1 LNRNREPPV
10 ADVAPTRTSP
20 PRRIAIALAFGIGG
34 AVALVAAG
42 SLKLT
47 TSSDAARA
55 QHPVWSEVPWPF
67 PMDEWGRGKAYRC
80 PAANCGAEVN
90 VYLRAKIGFCNC
102 TGGIADDEELE
113 RLSDF
118 HLTGGQVTA
127 LKAGQPI
134 TVGWMKGRSRPYQIA
149 NAKNNALALSTAF
162 HNECDALVGTA
173 VFDRERIAEIEPA
186 VIGFLNSQTA
196 LDWARVELGL

>member
-1 LNRNREPPV
+1 L
-10 ADVAPTRTSP
+10 ADVTPTRTRP
-20 PRRIAIALAFGIGG
+20 PGRIAIVLAFGIGG
-34 AVALVAAG
+34 AVALAAVALASG
-42 SLKLT
+42 LLKLT
-47 TSSDAARA
+47 TPSDAARA
-55 QHPVWSEVPWPF
+55 PHPVWSEVPWPF

-102 TGGIADDEELE
+102 TGGIADDEELD

-118 HLTGGQVTA
+118 HLLGGPVTA
-127 LKAGQPI
+127 VKAGQPI
-134 TVGWMKGRSRPYQIA
+134 AVGWMKGRSRAYRIA
-149 NAKNNALALSTAF
+149 NAGNSGLALSTAF

-173 VFDRERIAEIEPA
+173 VFDRAQLAEIEPA
-186 VIGFLNSQTA
+186 VIGFLNSQPT

>member
-1 LNRNREPPV
+1 M
-10 ADVAPTRTSP
+10 ADVAPYRTSP
-20 PRRIAIALAFGIGG
+20 PGRIAIILAFGIGC
-34 AVALVAAG
+34 AVALVAWG
-42 SLKLT
+42 LLKFT
-47 TSSDAARA
+47 TPSDAARA
-55 QHPVWSEVPWPF
+55 PHPVWREVPWPF

-80 PAANCGAEVN
+80 PAASCGAEVN

-118 HLTGGQVTA
+118 NLVGGHVTA
-127 LKAGQPI
+127 IKAGQPI
-134 TVGWMKGRSRPYQIA
+134 TVGWMKGRSRTYGIA
-149 NAKNNALALSTAF
+149 NATSDALALSTAF

-173 VFDRERIAEIEPA
+173 VFDRERLADIEPA

-196 LDWARVELGL
+196 LEWARVELGL

>member
-1 LNRNREPPV
+1 L
-10 ADVAPTRTSP
+10 ADVAPHRTRLP
-20 PRRIAIALAFGIGG
+20 GRIAVALAFGIGG
-34 AVALVAAG
+34 AVALAAWG
-42 SLKLT
+42 LLKLT
-47 TSSDAARA
+47 TPSDAARA
-55 QHPVWSEVPWPF
+55 PHPVWSEVPWPF

-90 VYLRAKIGFCNC
+90 VFLRAKIGFCNC

-173 VFDRERIAEIEPA
+173 VFDRARLAEIEPA
-186 VIGFLNSQTA
+186 VIGFLNSQAT

>member
-1 LNRNREPPV
+1 LT
-10 ADVAPTRTSP
+10 DVAPHRTRLP
-20 PRRIAIALAFGIGG
+20 GRIAVALAFGIGG
-34 AVALVAAG
+34 AVALAAWG
-42 SLKLT
+42 LLKLT
-47 TSSDAARA
+47 TPSDAARA
-55 QHPVWSEVPWPF
+55 PHPVWSEVPWPF

-90 VYLRAKIGFCNC
+90 VFLRAKIGFCNC

-173 VFDRERIAEIEPA
+173 VFDRARLAEIEPA
-186 VIGFLNSQTA
+186 VIGFLNSQAT